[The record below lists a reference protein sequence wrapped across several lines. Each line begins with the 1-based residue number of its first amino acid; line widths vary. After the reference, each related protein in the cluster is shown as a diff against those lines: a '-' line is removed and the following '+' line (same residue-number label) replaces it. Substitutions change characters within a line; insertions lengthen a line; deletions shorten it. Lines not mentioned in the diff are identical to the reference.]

1 MNVDHH
7 KVHYRPRASKTNL
20 AVKMTV
26 RPSPLPARSLLGT
39 NSVPAC
45 FSSLQPSLLTS
56 LLPVGPS
63 IALAHARPHLA
74 ARARQVLKHPNGES
88 GGRPR
93 LRPGTVERTN
103 ADDKFSRT
111 TVRFPVSRFGDAS
124 AICAKLRGTLP
135 ISCQFERTR

>member
-74 ARARQVLKHPNGES
+74 ARPPSAETSERGI
-88 GGRPR
+88 GRP
-93 LRPGTVERTN
+93 TSVEAGDRG
-103 ADDKFSRT
+103 ADGRGRQISED
-111 TVRFPVSRFGDAS
+111 VPVSGFNIRRRVGNL
-124 AICAKLRGTLP
+124 CETLRSTADL
-135 ISCQFERTR
+135 ISI

>member
-7 KVHYRPRASKTNL
+7 KVHYRPRAPKTNL

-45 FSSLQPSLLTS
+45 FSSLQPSLLT
-56 LLPVGPS
+56 VGPS

-74 ARARQVLKHPNGES
+74 ARPPSAETSERGI
-88 GGRPR
+88 GRPTSVEAGDR
-93 LRPGTVERTN
+93 GADGRQISEDGTVSGFKIRRRDGNMCETLRST
-103 ADDKFSRT
+103 AD
-111 TVRFPVSRFGDAS
+111 
-124 AICAKLRGTLP
+124 L
-135 ISCQFERTR
+135 ISI